1 MSETIQLDIVTPEK
15 KIFSDKGIESVTVPG
30 IEGDMGILPNHIP
43 IITFLKSG
51 KIIIE
56 TSGKQQQLSYFISD
70 GVLEFNNNVLTILAS
85 EIYDLETISSKDIEH
100 LKIKAKEKNSKQD
113 LTDNEIFLA
122 SKFQEEVDLL
132 SSSK

>member
-51 KIIIE
+51 KILIE
-56 TSGKQQQLSYFISD
+56 ASGKQLSYFISD
-70 GVLEFNNNVLTILAS
+70 GVLEFSNNLLTILAS

-100 LKIKAKEKNSKQD
+100 LKTKAKEKNSKQD

-122 SKFQEEVDLL
+122 SKFQEEIDLL

>member
-43 IITFLKSG
+43 IITFLKCGKILIEASG
-51 KIIIE
+51 K
-56 TSGKQQQLSYFISD
+56 QLSYFISD
-70 GVLEFNNNVLTILAS
+70 GVLEFSNNLLTILAS

-100 LKIKAKEKNSKQD
+100 LKTKAKEKNSKQD

>member
-56 TSGKQQQLSYFISD
+56 TSGKQLSYFISD

-113 LTDNEIFLA
+113 LNDNEIFLA

>member
-51 KIIIE
+51 KILIE
-56 TSGKQQQLSYFISD
+56 ASGKQLSYFISD
-70 GVLEFNNNVLTILAS
+70 GVLEFNNNLITILAS
-85 EIYDLETISSKDIEH
+85 EIYDLETISSKDIEY
-100 LKIKAKEKNSKQD
+100 LKTKAKEKNSKQD

>member
-15 KIFSDKGIESVTVPG
+15 KIFSDKGIESVTGPG

-51 KIIIE
+51 KILIE
-56 TSGKQQQLSYFISD
+56 ASGKQLSYFISD
-70 GVLEFNNNVLTILAS
+70 GVLEFNNNLLTILAS

-100 LKIKAKEKNSKQD
+100 LKTKAKEKNSKQD

>member
-51 KIIIE
+51 KIFIE
-56 TSGKQQQLSYFISD
+56 SSGKQISYFISD
-70 GVLEFNNNVLTILAS
+70 GVLEFNNNLLTILAS
-85 EIYDLETISSKDIEH
+85 EIYDLESISAKDIEY
-100 LKIKAKEKNSKQD
+100 LKIKAKEKNS
-113 LTDNEIFLA
+113 
-122 SKFQEEVDLL
+122 
-132 SSSK
+132 

>member
-51 KIIIE
+51 KIFIE
-56 TSGKQQQLSYFISD
+56 SSGK
-70 GVLEFNNNVLTILAS
+70 
-85 EIYDLETISSKDIEH
+85 
-100 LKIKAKEKNSKQD
+100 
-113 LTDNEIFLA
+113 
-122 SKFQEEVDLL
+122 
-132 SSSK
+132 

>member
-51 KIIIE
+51 KILIE
-56 TSGKQQQLSYFISD
+56 ASGKQLSYFISD
-70 GVLEFNNNVLTILAS
+70 GVLEFSNNLLTILAS

-100 LKIKAKEKNSKQD
+100 LKTKAKEKNSKQD

>member
-56 TSGKQQQLSYFISD
+56 TSGKQLSYFISD
-70 GVLEFNNNVLTILAS
+70 GVLEFSNNVLTILAS

>member
-1 MSETIQLDIVTPEK
+1 MSDTIQLDIVTPEK

-51 KIIIE
+51 KILIE
-56 TSGKQQQLSYFISD
+56 TSGKQLSYFISD
-70 GVLEFNNNVLTILAS
+70 GVLEFSNNLLTILAS

-100 LKIKAKEKNSKQD
+100 LKTKAKEKNSKQD

>member
-51 KIIIE
+51 KILIE
-56 TSGKQQQLSYFISD
+56 ASGKQLTYFISD
-70 GVLEFNNNVLTILAS
+70 GVLEFSNSLLTILAS

-100 LKIKAKEKNSKQD
+100 LKTKAKEKNSKQD

>member
-51 KIIIE
+51 KIFIE
-56 TSGKQQQLSYFISD
+56 SSGKQISYFISD
-70 GVLEFNNNVLTILAS
+70 GVLEFNNNLLTILAS
-85 EIYDLETISSKDIEH
+85 EIYDLESISAKDIEY
-100 LKIKAKEKNSKQD
+100 LKNKAKEKNSKQD

-122 SKFQEEVDLL
+122 NKFQEEVELL

>member
-51 KIIIE
+51 KILIE
-56 TSGKQQQLSYFISD
+56 TSGKQLSYFISD
-70 GVLEFNNNVLTILAS
+70 GVLEFNNNLLTILAS

-100 LKIKAKEKNSKQD
+100 LKTKAKEKNSKQD

>member
-56 TSGKQQQLSYFISD
+56 TSGKQLSYFISD

>member
-15 KIFSDKGIESVTVPG
+15 KIFSDKGVESVTVPG

-51 KIIIE
+51 KILIE
-56 TSGKQQQLSYFISD
+56 ASGKQLSYFISD
-70 GVLEFNNNVLTILAS
+70 GVLEFSNNLLTILAS

-100 LKIKAKEKNSKQD
+100 LKTKAKEKNSKQD